1 MHFCAFPLTP
11 SAPCRLFVSLQ
22 LIIHIGPLFNFREGW
37 SHAVRKML
45 RVRFCVKPRLCVPP
59 SSHMSVQELQ
69 RDIEQHTEGVA
80 SVLSLCDVLLQDED
94 AAGGDEAEGDSLQ
107 ETSRSLDQR
116 WRTIC
121 AMALDRKLR

>member
-1 MHFCAFPLTP
+1 
-11 SAPCRLFVSLQ
+11 
-22 LIIHIGPLFNFREGW
+22 
-37 SHAVRKML
+37 ML
-45 RVRFCVKPRLCVPP
+45 RLRFCVKPCLCVHLSVRPP
-59 SSHMSVQELQ
+59 AHMSVQELQ
-69 RDIEQHTEGVA
+69 RDIEQHTQGVA

-94 AAGGDEAEGDSLQ
+94 AAGLAEAEGDSLQ

>member
-1 MHFCAFPLTP
+1 M
-11 SAPCRLFVSLQ
+11 
-22 LIIHIGPLFNFREGW
+22 G
-37 SHAVRKML
+37 RKML
-45 RVRFCVKPRLCVPP
+45 RKPFCVKPSLCVR
-59 SSHMSVQELQ
+59 MSVQELQ

-94 AAGGDEAEGDSLQ
+94 VADSTEAEGDSLQ

>member
-1 MHFCAFPLTP
+1 MLRLQFGVKPLSFCPSVRP
-11 SAPCRLFVSLQ
+11 SAR
-22 LIIHIGPLFNFREGW
+22 
-37 SHAVRKML
+37 
-45 RVRFCVKPRLCVPP
+45 
-59 SSHMSVQELQ
+59 MSVQELQ

-94 AAGGDEAEGDSLQ
+94 AVGGGGGDGESEGDSLQ